1 MNVPWSSTALV
12 RTVVLAI
19 FEKRKL
25 QPTFFLHLVDIF
37 ISTRENLPKDIFLVF
52 LKQTAQSEIRP
63 SSKDANLNH
72 FWVVATTPP
81 PPSINVVVASSDQLV
96 MSSVATL
103 NDGVQGY
110 ERWPQGGQYR
120 WSGFCSFL
128 PYTEDGLSRDYL
140 WAQTAFVYWT
150 LVSRQNRFSISVRT
164 LLVRLV

>member
-1 MNVPWSSTALV
+1 M
-12 RTVVLAI
+12 
-19 FEKRKL
+19 
-25 QPTFFLHLVDIF
+25 DIF

-103 NDGVQGY
+103 NDGVQG
-110 ERWPQGGQYR
+110 
-120 WSGFCSFL
+120 
-128 PYTEDGLSRDYL
+128 
-140 WAQTAFVYWT
+140 
-150 LVSRQNRFSISVRT
+150 
-164 LLVRLV
+164 